1 MAMTY
6 NCKRKFYP
14 DGQVQQVAVDSPIF
28 RRPLSADDEPDYSS
42 SAHTGSYAMQEVRK
56 DNLKRVREKIFDICA
71 LNPFDYFITWTLN
84 PELVDRYSPAE
95 VLPKI
100 RTCLN
105 HMQQRYDLRYI
116 VVPEYHKD
124 KAIHFHGLISGDLR
138 MVPSGKTDT
147 TGHTIYNMPQWK
159 YGFSTA
165 IPLYGDS
172 QAVARYMTKYIT
184 KDLSK
189 IFGKFYFSSRGL
201 SRSVPVQYDIIDYDR
216 IGVQEHRNVFGYK
229 YLTFRLEDMQDG

>member
-14 DGQVQQVAVDSPIF
+14 DGQVQQVVVDAPIF
-28 RRPLSADDEPDYSS
+28 RRPLSADDELKISL
-42 SAHTGSYAMQEVRK
+42 SAQRGSYEMVKVRD
-56 DNLKRVREKIFDICA
+56 DNLKRVREKIFDICV

-84 PELVDRYSPAE
+84 PDLVDRYSPAAI
-95 VLPKI
+95 LPKI
-100 RTCLN
+100 RVCLSN
-105 HMQQRYDLRYI
+105 MQQRYNLRYI

-138 MVPSGKTDT
+138 MVDSGRVDSS
-147 TGHTIYNMPQWK
+147 GHTIYNMPQWK

-165 IPLYGDS
+165 FRLYGDG
-172 QAVARYMTKYIT
+172 QTVARYMTKYIT

-201 SRSVPVQYDIIDYDR
+201 SRSVPVQYDIIDYDAVA
-216 IGVQEHRNVFGYK
+216 VQEHRNIFGYK
-229 YLTFRLEDMQDG
+229 YLTFRSEDMEDE